1 MLIEGINLNWAHIYG
16 DALPDH
22 DGRPGRNKAAVQ
34 AVLDDNTSLLAEA
47 QEYFFGRG
55 YGFYAGRQVFK
66 ATSLHRCRVE
76 VVGGVTR
83 WRDLLGQ
90 MEILDVANVDRNRI
104 FTSGP
109 VSIDVEPGVREE
121 GVRASGFIH
130 LNRIIVD
137 VDKLDIWKV
146 LK

>member
-1 MLIEGINLNWAHIYG
+1 MIIEGIKLYWAHIYG
-16 DALPDH
+16 DMPNF
-22 DGRPGRNKAAVQ
+22 DGQPSRNKAGVMAFHDETQ
-34 AVLDDNTSLLAEA
+34 PAAL
-47 QEYFFGRG
+47 EYLSYMRE
-55 YGFYAGRQVFK
+55 YGPHAGKLTFK

-76 VVGGVTR
+76 VVGGMYKTLSDMLDV
-83 WRDLLGQ
+83 
-90 MEILDVANVDRNRI
+90 MDVANVDRNRI

-121 GVRASGFIH
+121 GVRSSGFIH

-137 VDKLDIWKV
+137 VDALDIWKV